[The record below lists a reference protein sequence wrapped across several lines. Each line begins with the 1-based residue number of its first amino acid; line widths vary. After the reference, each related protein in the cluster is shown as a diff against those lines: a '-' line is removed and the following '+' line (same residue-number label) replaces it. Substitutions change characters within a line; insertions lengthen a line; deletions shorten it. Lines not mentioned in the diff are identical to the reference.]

1 MSASLIIRKMLI
13 LNYNEVSQHTGL
25 RGHCQTVCKQTALE
39 RVWRQRE
46 PSPANAYDVNWQQ
59 SLWGHW
65 EGSFNHENEVR
76 ILPNTIHKD
85 KLQIV

>member
-1 MSASLIIRKMLI
+1 MSTSLNIRKMQI

-25 RGHCQTVCKQTALE
+25 RGHRQTLCKQTALE

-46 PSPANAYDVNWQQ
+46 ASFAAAHDVNWQQ
-59 SLWGHW
+59 SLWGYH

-85 KLQIV
+85 KLPIV

>member
-1 MSASLIIRKMLI
+1 MLI

-59 SLWGHW
+59 SL
-65 EGSFNHENEVR
+65 
-76 ILPNTIHKD
+76 
-85 KLQIV
+85 